1 MKWQRISMLNYTIKR
16 TLWMIP
22 LLIGISLI
30 SFFIMHLAPGDI
42 TNNEASFNPKTSQE
56 SRQKL
61 RELYNLDKPVIVQY
75 GLWLKRMVKL
85 DFGNSFAS
93 HRKPVFWQTTDKDGN
108 VTKGMIQEALPITL
122 LINIIGLVIVLVLAI
137 PLGIIAACK
146 HMNWQDKSIT
156 LFNFIGF
163 SVPGF
168 WLSLMLMY
176 WLGVANDWF
185 PISGIRSL
193 NHDSLSTFGQIK
205 DTLSHFFMPV
215 IIPSV
220 TGLASITLFVKSGML
235 DVLHQDYITTARA
248 KGLNENKVIYTH
260 ALRNA
265 LLPLITIIGLSIP
278 GLIGGSVISEQIFAI
293 PGMGK
298 LFYSAVMARDFPV
311 VMGILTIGSALT
323 LIGNLIADIAYAW
336 ADPRVRR
343 GVVKG

>member
-1 MKWQRISMLNYTIKR
+1 MLSYLIKR
-16 TLWMIP
+16 VLWMIP

-30 SFFIMHLAPGDI
+30 SFLIMHLAPGDI
-42 TNNEASFNPKTSQE
+42 TSNEAAFNPKTSEE

-75 GLWLKRMVKL
+75 GLWMKRMITL

-108 VTKGMIQEALPITL
+108 LTKGMIQEALPITL
-122 LINIIGLVIVLVLAI
+122 IINVLGLIITLALAI
-137 PLGIIAACK
+137 PVGIIAARK
-146 HMNWQDKSIT
+146 YGLWQDKSIT

-163 SVPGF
+163 SIPGF
-168 WLSLMLMY
+168 WLSLLLMY
-176 WLGVANDWF
+176 WLGVVNNWF
-185 PISGIRSL
+185 PISGIHSL
-193 NHDSLSTFGQIK
+193 NYETLDTWDKIK
-205 DTLSHFFMPV
+205 DSFSHLFLPV
-215 IIPSV
+215 VIPSV
-220 TGLASITLFVKSGML
+220 TGLAGITLFVKNGML
-235 DVLHQDYITTARA
+235 DVFHQDYITTARA
-248 KGLNENKVIYTH
+248 KGLSEHKVVYTH

-265 LLPLITIIGLSIP
+265 LLPLITIVGLSIP
-278 GLIGGSVISEQIFAI
+278 GLIGGSVIAETIFAI

-298 LFYSAVMARDFPV
+298 LFFDAVTARDFPV

-343 GVVKG
+343 GVMRG

>member
-1 MKWQRISMLNYTIKR
+1 MLKYLVKR
-16 TLWMIP
+16 VLWMIP

-42 TNNEASFNPKTSQE
+42 TNNEASFNPKASEE

-75 GLWLKRMVKL
+75 GLWMKRMVKL

-93 HRKPVFWQTTDKDGN
+93 HQKPVFWQTTDKDGN

-122 LINIIGLVIVLVLAI
+122 MINILGLIITLSLAI
-137 PLGIIAACK
+137 PLGILAARK
-146 HMNWQDKSIT
+146 YQGWQDKSIT

-163 SVPGF
+163 SIPGF
-168 WLSLMLMY
+168 WLSLLLMY
-176 WLGVANDWF
+176 WLGVVNNWL
-185 PISGIRSL
+185 PISGLHSL
-193 NHDSLSTFGQIK
+193 NYESFDTWDKLKDSI
-205 DTLSHFFMPV
+205 SHLFLPV
-215 IIPSV
+215 VIPSV
-220 TGLASITLFVKSGML
+220 TGLAGITLFVKNGML
-235 DVLHQDYITTARA
+235 DVFQQDYITTARA
-248 KGLNENKVIYTH
+248 KGLDEHKVVYTH

-278 GLIGGSVISEQIFAI
+278 GLIGGSVIAETIFAI

-298 LFYSAVMARDFPV
+298 LFFDSVTSRDFPV
-311 VMGILTIGSALT
+311 IMGILTIGSALT
-323 LIGNLIADIAYAW
+323 LIGNLIADLAYAW

-343 GVVKG
+343 GVTKD

>member
-1 MKWQRISMLNYTIKR
+1 MLKYLVKR
-16 TLWMIP
+16 VLWMIP

-42 TNNEASFNPKTSQE
+42 TNNEASFNPKASEE

-75 GLWLKRMVKL
+75 GLWLKRMGTL

-93 HRKPVFWQTTDKDGN
+93 HQKPVFWQTTDKDGN

-122 LINIIGLVIVLVLAI
+122 MINILGLIITLSLAI
-137 PLGIIAACK
+137 PLGILAARK
-146 HMNWQDKSIT
+146 YTLWQDKSIT

-163 SVPGF
+163 SIPGF
-168 WLSLMLMY
+168 WLSLLLMY
-176 WLGVANDWF
+176 WLGVMNNWL
-185 PISGIRSL
+185 PISGLHSINYESL
-193 NHDSLSTFGQIK
+193 DTWSKIK
-205 DTLSHFFMPV
+205 DSISHLILPV

-220 TGLASITLFVKSGML
+220 TGLAGITLFVKNGML
-235 DVLHQDYITTARA
+235 DVFHQDYITTARA
-248 KGLNENKVIYTH
+248 KGLSEHKVVYTH

-278 GLIGGSVISEQIFAI
+278 GLIGGSVIAETIFAI

-298 LFYSAVMARDFPV
+298 LFFDSVLMRDFPV
-311 VMGILTIGSALT
+311 IMGILTIGSALT
-323 LIGNLIADIAYAW
+323 LVGNLLADLAYAW

-343 GVVKG
+343 GVVRN

>member
-1 MKWQRISMLNYTIKR
+1 MLSYLIKR
-16 TLWMIP
+16 VFWMVP

-42 TNNEASFNPKTSQE
+42 TNNEAAFNPKTSEE

-75 GLWLKRMVKL
+75 GLWMKRMVTL

-93 HRKPVFWQTTDKDGN
+93 HHKPVFWQTTDKDGN

-122 LINIIGLVIVLVLAI
+122 IINVLGLIITLVLAI
-137 PLGIIAACK
+137 PLGIIAARRYGL
-146 HMNWQDKSIT
+146 WQDKSIT

-163 SVPGF
+163 SIPGF
-168 WLSLMLMY
+168 WLSLLLMY
-176 WLGVANDWF
+176 WLGVMNNWL
-185 PISGIRSL
+185 PISGLHSINYEAL
-193 NHDSLSTFGQIK
+193 GTWGKIK
-205 DTLSHFFMPV
+205 DSISHLFLPV
-215 IIPSV
+215 VIPSV
-220 TGLASITLFVKSGML
+220 TGLAGITLFVKNGML
-235 DVLHQDYITTARA
+235 DVFHQDYITTARA
-248 KGLNENKVIYTH
+248 KGLSEHKVVYTH

-265 LLPLITIIGLSIP
+265 LLPLITIVGLSIP
-278 GLIGGSVISEQIFAI
+278 GLIGGSVIAETIFAI

-298 LFYSAVMARDFPV
+298 LFYDAVMMRDFPV
-311 VMGILTIGSALT
+311 IMGILTIGSALT

-343 GVVKG
+343 GVMRE